1 MACKCWATAMRM
13 NIIKKYDNKA
23 SFWESVLVYN
33 GIACIFTRTIEE
45 VSFLWW
51 GKKVREKSSWWGL
64 IGSHLW
70 SLHHRHSPFSDKE
83 PINVVNRQK
92 SHLLKWNMSL
102 QWTFLAFNY
111 EIKLEIF
118 VWITRQDILDNE
130 KWISFVT
137 ARLWRCRRCCCHFL
151 PFVCHCYC
159 RS

>member
-1 MACKCWATAMRM
+1 MRVRARVQWHCM
-13 NIIKKYDNKA
+13 HIHTNYWRSILSMMREKK
-23 SFWESVLVYN
+23 WE
-33 GIACIFTRTIEE
+33 R
-45 VSFLWW
+45 
-51 GKKVREKSSWWGL
+51 KSSWWGL

>member
-1 MACKCWATAMRM
+1 MITKHPFESPCSCTMALHAYSHELL
-13 NIIKKYDNKA
+13 KKYPFYD
-23 SFWESVLVYN
+23 E
-33 GIACIFTRTIEE
+33 
-45 VSFLWW
+45 
-51 GKKVREKSSWWGL
+51 GKKWERKSSWWGL

-111 EIKLEIF
+111 EIKVEIF